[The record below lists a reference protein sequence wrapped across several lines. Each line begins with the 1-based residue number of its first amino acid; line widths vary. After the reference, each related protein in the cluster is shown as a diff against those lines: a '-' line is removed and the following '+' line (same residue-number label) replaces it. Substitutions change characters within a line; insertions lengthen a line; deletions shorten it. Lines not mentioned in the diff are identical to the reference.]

1 MYRKFSEASDV
12 WSYGVTLWEIF
23 SFGQAPRLG
32 EIQDLPRLI
41 HQGRRLQMPK
51 NCPKLVYE
59 LMLYKCW
66 QYFEGERWTFRKILE
81 ELQHLEQTMSR

>member
-1 MYRKFSEASDV
+1 LYRRFSEASDV

-32 EIQDLPRLI
+32 EIHDLARLF
-41 HQGRRLQMPK
+41 HQGRRLSMPK
-51 NCPKLVYE
+51 NCPKAVYE

-81 ELQHLEQTMSR
+81 ELQHLEQSMSR